1 MYHSD
6 FVLRAVKLN
15 REETNV
21 RMEKQRN
28 VYLDIVKL
36 FTMYLVILDIQSKF
50 SKNRIL
56 DFFFG
61 GQYYRM

>member
-21 RMEKQRN
+21 KVGKQRI
-28 VYLDIVKL
+28 VYLDVVKL

-50 SKNRIL
+50 FKNRIL
-56 DFFFG
+56 DFICD